1 MSELHTND
9 KFMYAFGILDELKKQ
24 TQAEWENQLID
35 DFDDYDTVP
44 RDYRN
49 RICIDDAAPADWD
62 SLADKRLR
70 GRGVDTSQ
78 DRSLKEM
85 VENAEDL
92 GLYDDPPKP
101 PLSQQ
106 IGGEHY
112 RQGDVQPIEYIHAND
127 MDFFS
132 GNVVKYI
139 TRWKYKNGL
148 EDLKKARH
156 YIDML
161 IEMEQTNGNH

>member
-1 MSELHTND
+1 MAELHTND
-9 KFMYAFGILDELKKQ
+9 KFMYAFGIIDELKRQ
-24 TQAEWENQLID
+24 TQSEWENELID

-44 RDYRN
+44 RDYQN

-62 SLADKRLR
+62 ALADRRLAS
-70 GRGVDTSQ
+70 RGVDTPQ
-78 DRSLKEM
+78 ERSLKEM

-112 RQGDVQPIEYIHAND
+112 RKGSIQPIEYIYANG

-148 EDLKKARH
+148 EDLKKAKH
-156 YIDML
+156 YIEL
-161 IEMEQTNGNH
+161 LMEQEYGYNG